1 MKSEGDDGMM
11 EREART
17 PALKTEEAALL
28 PAMNCQRMTGGAA
41 LAAVLQKTK
50 PAAQRGRKINTPD
63 GKNPPAWPG
72 VGRR

>member
-1 MKSEGDDGMM
+1 MKSEEDDGMM

-28 PAMNCQRMTGGAA
+28 PAMNRQRMTGGAA

-50 PAAQRGRKINTPD
+50 PAAQRGRKINTPG
-63 GKNPPAWPG
+63 GKNPPARPG